1 MLQKIGYACI
11 NTHLQ
16 PRKFNDCRLNSV
28 YKYGIVYL
36 RDKIINNLYLVKDIL
51 LWNIKH
57 DIYMYRVSSRLLPL
71 VTHPDVINDFDWNWK
86 KDDEI
91 LNIMNDISDLVI
103 KYNIRLSM
111 HPDQFTVLNS
121 PNERVVKNSII
132 NIKYH
137 YDILKRLSGNDMI
150 IHTGGVYN
158 DKESATQRF
167 IEVFNKLDSDIKNMI
182 RLENDDKSFTVEDA
196 LYISSKT
203 DIPIVLDIH
212 HHKCNNPNNINIE
225 KYISD
230 IVNTWKNINL
240 IPKLHISS
248 GRDNK
253 FDRKHSDYIHIHDFN
268 YLLNVMSKYEFDLM
282 VESKQKD
289 KAVLDIMD
297 ILKDIP

>member
-1 MLQKIGYACI
+1 MIKNIGYACI
-11 NTHLQ
+11 NTHLK
-16 PRKFNDCRLNSV
+16 PRTFNDCRLNSI
-28 YKYGIVYL
+28 YKYGINYL

-51 LWNIKH
+51 LWNIKN
-57 DIYMYRVSSRLLPL
+57 DIYMYRVSSRLIPL

-86 KDDEI
+86 EDDEI
-91 LNIMNDISDLVI
+91 LNIMKDISDIV
-103 KYNIRLSM
+103 KSYNIRLSM

-121 PNERVVKNSII
+121 PNEKVVQNSII

-158 DKESATQRF
+158 DKKSASKRF
-167 IEVFNKLDSDIKNMI
+167 IHVFNSLEDNLKSMI
-182 RLENDDKSFTVEDA
+182 RLENDDKSFTVEDV

-203 DIPIVLDIH
+203 HIPIVLDIH
-212 HHKCNNPNNINIE
+212 HHKCNNPNNIDIQN
-225 KYISD
+225 YISA
-230 IVNTWKNINL
+230 IVNTWENTSL

-253 FDRKHSDYIHIHDFN
+253 FDRKHSNYIDIQDLN
-268 YLLNVMSKYEFDLM
+268 YLLKLMNKYNFDMM
-282 VESKQKD
+282 VEAKQKD
-289 KAVLDIMD
+289 KSVLEIIN

>member
-1 MLQKIGYACI
+1 MIQKIGYACI
-11 NTHLQ
+11 NTHLK
-16 PRKFNDCRLNSV
+16 PRTFNDCRLNSI
-28 YKYGIVYL
+28 YKYGIDYL

-86 KDDEI
+86 KDNEI
-91 LNIMNDISDLVI
+91 LNIMKDISVI
-103 KYNIRLSM
+103 VTSYNIRLSM

-121 PNERVVKNSII
+121 PNEKVVKNSII

-158 DKESATQRF
+158 DKDSATKRF
-167 IEVFNKLDSDIKNMI
+167 IEVFNSLDNNLKSMI
-182 RLENDDKSFTVEDA
+182 RLENDDKSFTVENV

-203 DIPIVLDIH
+203 NIPIVLDIH
-212 HHKCNNPNNINIE
+212 HHKCNNPNSIDIKNYINE
-225 KYISD
+225 
-230 IVNTWKNINL
+230 IVNTWKNTNL

-248 GRDNK
+248 GRDNE
-253 FDRKHSDYIHIHDFN
+253 FDRKHSNYIHIKDLH
-268 YLLNVMSKYEFDLM
+268 YLLNVMNKYNFDMM
-282 VESKQKD
+282 VESKEKD
-289 KAVLDIMD
+289 KSVLEIMN

>member
-11 NTHLQ
+11 NTNLK
-16 PRKFNDCRLNSV
+16 PRTFNDCRLNSV
-28 YKYGIVYL
+28 YKYKIDYL

-51 LWNIKH
+51 LWNIKN

-71 VTHPDVINDFDWNWK
+71 VTHPDVVNDFDWNWK

-91 LNIMNDISDLVI
+91 LNIMKDISDIVTS
-103 KYNIRLSM
+103 YNIRLSM

-121 PNERVVKNSII
+121 PNEKVVINSIL
-132 NIKYH
+132 NVKYH
-137 YDILKRLSGNDMI
+137 YDILKKLSGNDMI

-158 DKESATQRF
+158 DKESATKRF
-167 IEVFNKLDSDIKNMI
+167 IEVFNTLEDDVKSMI
-182 RLENDDKSFTVEDA
+182 RLENDDKSFTVEDV

-203 DIPIVLDIH
+203 DIPIVLDTH
-212 HHKCNNPNNINIE
+212 HYKCNNPNYIDIENYIDNIV
-225 KYISD
+225 K
-230 IVNTWKNINL
+230 TWKNTSL

-253 FDRKHSDYIHIHDFN
+253 FDRKHSDYIHRKDLN
-268 YLLNVMSKYEFDLM
+268 YILKVMNKYDFDLM
-282 VESKQKD
+282 VEAKQKD
-289 KAVLDIMD
+289 KAVLDIMA